1 MSADWIFKEKKSR
14 VTALFA
20 SQLQSVLSLKGYKL
34 LSTAHKEQG
43 VVKTLMKAQVIKKH
57 LDISDKISFC
67 FPCKLHT
74 IKQIILGCTELWAA
88 TPGCFWYP
96 SSLFKVSSE
105 ISTSYCSFHS
115 AVHSHR
121 LITLSLW
128 IKPHAISALLYNMIR
143 KCLNCAHKE
152 SMQMASIVI
161 LPSEKSFPAF
171 TASLKLASVVITRR
185 QPAPDARCP
194 YTKRVSMKT

>member
-1 MSADWIFKEKKSR
+1 MSADWIFKKKKSR

-20 SQLQSVLSLKGYKL
+20 SQLKSVLSLKDYKL

-43 VVKTLMKAQVIKKH
+43 VAKTLMKAQVIKKH

-105 ISTSYCSFHS
+105 ISISYCSFQS

-128 IKPHAISALLYNMIR
+128 IKPYTISALLYNMIR

-152 SMQMASIVI
+152 STHIVS
-161 LPSEKSFPAF
+161 LTSEKSFPAF
-171 TASLKLASVVITRR
+171 TASLKLASVVIARR

>member
-105 ISTSYCSFHS
+105 ISTSYCSFHP

-152 SMQMASIVI
+152 SMQMASIVS